1 MEEENE
7 SKTSS
12 HDFPMLFCERFA
24 GCAGTVANIPG
35 GEEWKKVSDGGD
47 GLLAMMVVMA
57 VVVIM
62 VKMMMMIIGSL
73 RMYDGGVSTTAKQT
87 F

>member
-1 MEEENE
+1 
-7 SKTSS
+7 
-12 HDFPMLFCERFA
+12 MLFCERFA

-62 VKMMMMIIGSL
+62 VRWLFCIYFLMNLIQFRTSKTEL
-73 RMYDGGVSTTAKQT
+73 
-87 F
+87 